1 MQNEL
6 TTFISK
12 NLSSNYINIY
22 IYIVYTFLYLES
34 EQCMNCDYTNVLEK
48 DLAKAKVLFPTVAS
62 VIGSGGRADITLNAN
77 FYELGGNSLN
87 SIYTVTKLRDQGYEI
102 GITEFITAKNLAEV
116 LDRMKISTEDVIYEN
131 SLNEEEH
138 IFEMLNDSHKKDV
151 IEYVKFILKIFF
163 KNLN

>member
-1 MQNEL
+1 
-6 TTFISK
+6 
-12 NLSSNYINIY
+12 
-22 IYIVYTFLYLES
+22 
-34 EQCMNCDYTNVLEK
+34 MNCDYTNVLEK

-62 VIGSGGRADITLNAN
+62 VIGNGGRADITLNAN

-116 LDRMKISTEDVIYEN
+116 LDRMKISTEDVVYEN
-131 SLNEEEH
+131 TLNEEEH

-163 KNLN
+163 RYKKRIFRRIIFLIVFNIIRITFNNYHFKTNLTSV

>member
-1 MQNEL
+1 MLPRVIIVENIPLL
-6 TTFISK
+6 TNGKTDRQALLK
-12 NLSSNYINIY
+12 YYESSNVNN
-22 IYIVYTFLYLES
+22 EN

-62 VIGSGGRADITLNAN
+62 VIGNGGRADITLNAN

-116 LDRMKISTEDVIYEN
+116 LDRMKISTEDVVYEN
-131 SLNEEEH
+131 TLNEEEH
-138 IFEMLNDSHKKDV
+138 IFEMLNDSQKTS
-151 IEYVKFILKIFF
+151 F
-163 KNLN
+163 